1 MNEPCDRDPVD
12 VLADEFIQR
21 HRHGESL
28 SIEEFALAYP
38 AYASE
43 IRDLFPVLLQVEGL
57 KHRGPFEAGEQASIG
72 SAPIRQLGD
81 FRIIREIGRGGMGVV
96 FEAEQQSLGRRVA
109 LKVIAGS
116 SAGSA
121 NGVRR
126 FRREAEAAARL
137 HHTNI
142 VPVYGVGHENDYHF
156 YAMQIIDGVGLDVV
170 LNVLAGRLPQGAAA
184 GIASGSADS
193 TEDSPSLAAAIEV
206 AAALR
211 DGASSLPGGPANAG
225 GESRSPAG
233 QDTVN
238 PPAAAPAARSA
249 GPAPALLGAR
259 YWKSVARIGA
269 DVASALDY
277 AHAHG
282 VLHRDVKPS
291 NLLLDLEANVWIA
304 DFGLARHVGSDRLT
318 RTGDVFGTLR
328 YMAPEQFDG
337 ATDHRSDIYSLGLT
351 LYELLTLQPAFG
363 EARQGRLIHQKTQGL
378 LARPRSCNPAIPR
391 DLETIV
397 LKACAT
403 RPADRYQSAAELGA
417 DLRRFSDDRPVAAR
431 PAGPVERL
439 WRWCRRNPAIALS
452 SGMAIAL
459 LITTAVVA
467 VVGNFHIRAALA
479 GAEQA
484 RSEALKSQAR
494 AENNLNLAIEAF
506 ESIIDNIAVRG
517 VPQSL
522 ELEYD
527 TQNAPRFETVLSEAD
542 ADLLGKLLAFY
553 EQFADQNLGE
563 ADLRARTAAAHH
575 RIGQIH
581 QRLGHFDEAKASYQG
596 ALSIYGELLGE
607 SPPPVDLAVAKA
619 RVQNDYGELL
629 SAFMQPPDEI
639 TEQHLRSVA
648 LLSSQPAATA
658 VLPAVRFELARS
670 HELAGSAFFR
680 SQIRELGI
688 PPSGGPP
695 PADGGRPPEG
705 RETPPGERPP
715 GDWEP
720 PPGDWPPPP
729 GSEPAGERF
738 AGPPPRPGEM
748 GPGPGPGG
756 NGPQGPRGPRE
767 FSEYHLTQALQL
779 ASGLVEEDRQNPQ
792 YRLLLGRIQR
802 HRLVHLLMSSRWD
815 DARASFDAARGIF
828 QQLVADDPQQ
838 PLYLLELADILSLA
852 SARLSPMSD
861 AEAEGYLNQA
871 IGYAL
876 QLTNAFPNVVQYQ
889 ALLAS
894 SYRNLARIQQ
904 SQKRYNEAE
913 HNLKLAE
920 ERLEALANRKPI
932 AKTPTSSV
940 NGRAQ
945 VPIAAGTAGP
955 TRNDP
960 PGTRRTNA
968 R

>member
-12 VLADEFIQR
+12 ALADEFIQR

-28 SIEEFALAYP
+28 SIEDFALAYP

-43 IRDLFPVLLQVEGL
+43 IRDLFPMLLQIEGL
-57 KHRGPFEAGEQASIG
+57 KHRGPFEAGEQATIG

-142 VPVYGVGHENDYHF
+142 IPVYGVGHENDYHF

-170 LNVLAGRLPQGAAA
+170 LDVLAGRLPQGAAG

-211 DGASSLPGGPANAG
+211 DGASSLPGGPATSG

-233 QDTVN
+233 RDTAN
-238 PPAAAPAARSA
+238 PPAAAPAARPA
-249 GPAPALLGAR
+249 GPAPAPLGAR

-269 DVASALDY
+269 DAASALDY

-291 NLLLDLEANVWIA
+291 NLLLDMEANVWIA
-304 DFGLARHVGSDRLT
+304 DFGLAKHLESDRLT

-467 VVGNFHIRAALA
+467 IVGNFHIRAALA

-494 AENNLNLAIEAF
+494 AEDNLNLAIEAF

-527 TQNAPRFETVLSEAD
+527 TQNTPRFETVLSEAD
-542 ADLLGKLLAFY
+542 ADLLGRLLAFY
-553 EQFADQNLGE
+553 EQFADQNLAE

-596 ALSIYGELLGE
+596 ALVIYGELLAE
-607 SPPPVDLAVAKA
+607 SPPPVDLAVARA
-619 RVQNDYGELL
+619 RGQNDYGELL
-629 SAFMQPPDEI
+629 SEFMQPPDEI
-639 TEQHLRSVA
+639 TEQHVRSVA

-658 VLPAVRFELARS
+658 ALPAVRFELARS

-688 PPSGGPP
+688 PPAGGPPP

-705 RETPPGERPP
+705 REAPPGERPP

-720 PPGDWPPPP
+720 PPGNW
-729 GSEPAGERF
+729 
-738 AGPPPRPGEM
+738 PPPRPGEM
-748 GPGPGPGG
+748 GPGPGRGSDLPPGPGG
-756 NGPQGPRGPRE
+756 NGPQGPRE
-767 FSEYHLTQALQL
+767 FSEYHLAQALQI

-815 DARASFDAARGIF
+815 DAKASFDAARGIF

-838 PLYLLELADILSLA
+838 LLYLMELADILSLA

-876 QLTNAFPNVVQYQ
+876 QLTTAFPNVLQYQ

-904 SQKRYNEAE
+904 SQKQYDDTD
-913 HNLKLAE
+913 HNLRLAE
-920 ERLEALANRKPI
+920 EKLEALANRKPSV
-932 AKTPTSSV
+932 KTPTSSV

-945 VPIAAGTAGP
+945 APIAAGTAGP